1 MAAATTAQFIEDVDK
16 FMQGKTAEEQLETIR
31 QQLQAFKQQ
40 EQMLLLRR
48 DRLQE
53 REPEIKSA
61 LEAVLGLIAQQG
73 KADPLL
79 VDYELTENIY
89 AKAAVD
95 SSVDSVNLWLGANVM
110 VEYPLAEAK
119 ELLSS
124 QLAACEGSLK
134 QVSADLETAK
144 ANITI
149 TEVSMARVFNWDVEH
164 RRKAKIAAG
173 AAAGG
178 GGGGG
183 GSS

>member
-1 MAAATTAQFIEDVDK
+1 VDK

-48 DRLQE
+48 ERLQE
-53 REPEIKSA
+53 RLPEIKSA

-73 KADPLL
+73 KPDPLL

-95 SSVDSVNLWLGANVM
+95 SGVDSVNLWLGANVM

-124 QLAACEGSLK
+124 QLEGCEASQK

-144 ANITI
+144 ANMTI
-149 TEVSMARVFNWDVEH
+149 TEVSMARVFNWDVEQ
-164 RRKAKIAAG
+164 RRKTKMAGG
-173 AAAGG
+173 AAAGSS
-178 GGGGG
+178 GGG
-183 GSS
+183 GSSS